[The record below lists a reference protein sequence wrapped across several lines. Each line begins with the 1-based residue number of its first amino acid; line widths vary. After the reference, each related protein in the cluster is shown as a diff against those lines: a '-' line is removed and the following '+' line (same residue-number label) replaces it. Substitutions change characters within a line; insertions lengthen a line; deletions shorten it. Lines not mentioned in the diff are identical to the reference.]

1 MAKVIVMD
9 HPLIQHKIGFI
20 RNKTTGTKTFR
31 ETVSEIAM
39 LICYEA
45 TRDLQLSDV
54 EIEIDPESE
63 LRLVKKG
70 DLKKLT
76 VRGGLRP
83 GTVITVR

>member
-1 MAKVIVMD
+1 MCFIFSGAPIWYNVPVMD
-9 HPLIQHKIGFI
+9 
-20 RNKTTGTKTFR
+20 
-31 ETVSEIAM
+31 
-39 LICYEA
+39 
-45 TRDLQLSDV
+45 LSNV
-54 EIEIDPESE
+54 EIEVDPESE